1 MQITLNHY
9 TCVMKPITILLALSL
24 CLTFSTQAQIVQPFK
39 QGDRVVFVGNSITDG
54 GRYHAYIWLY
64 YMTHYPTRRIT
75 CFNAG
80 IGGDVIEQMADRF
93 DYDVLSKKP
102 TVLTLTWGMNDS
114 GYFEWYRKDAQDFM
128 DKRLMNTYETYSK
141 LESRL
146 KAMPKI
152 RTILIGGSPYDE
164 TTKFSSK
171 NYYPGKSAQLAKIV
185 AHQEASAER
194 NHWGFVDFYHPMD
207 AINKREQVR
216 DTAFSLTPND
226 RIHPDN
232 NGHLV
237 MAYLFLKS
245 QGLANNVVA
254 DVAINAANKKVE
266 KAVNGT
272 VNNVVAGNGISFNYL
287 AKSLPYPLDTLPRGW
302 GSRFP
307 QSDALKVVPF
317 MKEFNQELLTI
328 TNLKD
333 GKYDLVIDG
342 ERMKTYTAAQL
353 STGINMAEIPNTPQY
368 QQAIQIRE
376 LNEERWDIE
385 RRIRMYVWVEYD
397 FLKGKNLL
405 HNDSNAALDSVK
417 KYSARDIFL
426 NANKD
431 VYTRARYAA
440 LRDAWQKEMDVLIDK
455 IYAINKPVLHK
466 IKIVPVD

>member
-1 MQITLNHY
+1 MRSIIT
-9 TCVMKPITILLALSL
+9 ALGL
-24 CLTFSTQAQIVQPFK
+24 CLCVTFSSPAQTVRPFK

-80 IGGDVIEQMADRF
+80 IGGDVIGQMADRF

-114 GYFEWYRKDAQDFM
+114 GYFEWYRKDAQGFM
-128 DKRLMNTYETYSK
+128 DKRLVNTYETYAK
-141 LESRL
+141 LENRL
-146 KAMPKI
+146 KSMPKI

-171 NYYPGKSAQLAKIV
+171 NYYPGKSVQLAKMV
-185 AHQEASAER
+185 AHQEESAKN

-207 AINKREQVR
+207 SINKQGQLR

-237 MAYLFLKS
+237 MAYLFLKA

-254 DVAINAANKKVE
+254 DISVNAADKKVE
-266 KAVNGT
+266 KAINST
-272 VNNVVAGNGISFNYL
+272 VSRVTATNNGISFNYL

-302 GSRFP
+302 GSRFS

-317 MKEFNQELLTI
+317 MKRFNQELLI
-328 TNLKD
+328 VKNLKG

-342 ERMKTYTAAQL
+342 ERMNSFTAVEL
-353 STGINMAEIPNTPQY
+353 SSGINMAQISNTPQY

-397 FLKGKNLL
+397 FLKGKGLL

-417 KYSARDIFL
+417 KYSAKDIFL

-431 VYTRARYAA
+431 TYSRARYVA

-455 IYAINKPVLHK
+455 IYAINKPVVHK
-466 IKIVPVD
+466 IEIVPVKQ